1 MRCHAFTMSFS
12 ACISLASTFRM
23 KGSWV
28 HMCNYYKACHVPVCP
43 LYLNRVV
50 KEIFKVFTTILD
62 VILLLLF
69 LIVIF
74 SIFGKHVFTFLLNQ
88 EFHCVLIATN

>member
-1 MRCHAFTMSFS
+1 MNHKLVVVGYVVYT
-12 ACISLASTFRM
+12 
-23 KGSWV
+23 
-28 HMCNYYKACHVPVCP
+28 YYKALHIPVYP
-43 LYLNRVV
+43 LYLNRVM

-74 SIFGKHVFTFLLNQ
+74 SIFGKLILLSPFQ
-88 EFHCVLIATN
+88 LSQGFHCVLQGNV